1 MDSHLRF
8 SVRKV
13 FAGVLWA
20 AALVPPVLYVS
31 SLSAPVDTVLWAAQ
45 AGRYL
50 WYAAIALGATVV
62 LLLLLYP
69 PFLPFVRMGLSG
81 IKRRLGTDHKPLYD
95 GLYRLQHL
103 ETHADHL
110 QVGRAARNLG
120 QLPLALV
127 HLARAFEMDPTHLAG
142 RYELGRVLTEVSR
155 FKDAV
160 TILESVV
167 QEDAQ
172 HGYGDALHL
181 LGLAY
186 SHVGAAEQAVST
198 LRRQQAQFPG
208 NREVHLLLARVLSKS
223 GDKQACIA
231 ELLEAARPRQKS
243 ERFDHAAQLA
253 RARARVALWR
263 GGRFR

>member
-1 MDSHLRF
+1 MRF

-20 AALVPPVLYVS
+20 AALVPLVLYVS

-50 WYAAIALGATVV
+50 SYVAAALGATVV

-69 PFLPFVRMGLSG
+69 PFLPFVRLRLSSM
-81 IKRRLGTDHKPLYD
+81 KRRLGTDHKPLYD

-120 QLPLALV
+120 QLPLALA
-127 HLARAFEMDPTHLAG
+127 HLARAFEMDPNHLAG
-142 RYELGRVLTEVSR
+142 RYELGRVLCEVSR
-155 FKDAV
+155 FKDAA
-160 TILESVV
+160 TILESVIR
-167 QEDAQ
+167 EDEQ

-181 LGLAY
+181 LGRAY
-186 SHVGAAEQAVST
+186 SHIGATEQAVS
-198 LRRQQAQFPG
+198 
-208 NREVHLLLARVLSKS
+208 
-223 GDKQACIA
+223 
-231 ELLEAARPRQKS
+231 
-243 ERFDHAAQLA
+243 
-253 RARARVALWR
+253 AL
-263 GGRFR
+263 